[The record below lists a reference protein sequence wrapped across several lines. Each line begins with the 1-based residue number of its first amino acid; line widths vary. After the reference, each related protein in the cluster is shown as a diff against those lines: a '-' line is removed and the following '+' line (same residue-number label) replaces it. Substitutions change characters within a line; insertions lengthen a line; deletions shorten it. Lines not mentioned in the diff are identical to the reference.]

1 MDGTLSFQ
9 EVWFS
14 PSHSPFYQLL
24 HEQQPELATGF
35 WHWFQAHDLTAI
47 SIRKDPYSIFQ
58 PIPLELAKKIM
69 NVCPFA

>member
-24 HEQQPELATGF
+24 HEQQSGLATGF
-35 WHWFQAHDLTAI
+35 WHWFQAHDLNNSYCATNT
-47 SIRKDPYSIFQ
+47 DPH
-58 PIPLELAKKIM
+58 
-69 NVCPFA
+69 